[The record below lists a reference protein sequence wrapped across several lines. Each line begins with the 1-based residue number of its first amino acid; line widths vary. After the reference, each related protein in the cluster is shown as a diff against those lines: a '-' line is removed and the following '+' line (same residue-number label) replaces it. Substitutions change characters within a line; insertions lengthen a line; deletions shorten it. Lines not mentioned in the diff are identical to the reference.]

1 MQSVNKVLAAD
12 KPEGIQTL
20 RNILNGHADILS
32 ASTLS
37 DAAAMLNGQSVDLI
51 LCGIHFDDSR
61 MFDLLGLARQ
71 SARTKDIPFLV
82 FRDMANQLDRI
93 FSKSIE
99 IAAMS
104 LGAIGFIDLF
114 SLKQNFG
121 IVEADKQFRRLV
133 LEQLH
138 AKKDTQNRG
147 E

>member
-20 RNILNGHADILS
+20 RNILSGHADILS

-82 FRDMANQLDRI
+82 FRDMANQLDQT

-99 IAAMS
+99 IAAML

-121 IVEADKQFRRLV
+121 IVEAYEQFRRLV

-138 AKKDTQNRG
+138 GKKDTQNRG
-147 E
+147 